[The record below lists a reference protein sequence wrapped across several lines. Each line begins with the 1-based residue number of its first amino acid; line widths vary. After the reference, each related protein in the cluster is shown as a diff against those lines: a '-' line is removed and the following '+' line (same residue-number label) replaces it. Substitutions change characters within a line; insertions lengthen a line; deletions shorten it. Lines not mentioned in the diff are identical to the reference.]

1 MLIIIEGCSSE
12 SQTEREGKEQ
22 GKGAAINQYKIVESI
37 ENMKRVWSQITK
49 THKEKVLKKRC
60 LMSQA
65 TLRRVGVLRLCGIVW
80 QVNKNEPTKSV
91 ANKKMFA
98 AELFTKRLQQHQQH
112 GARRTQHLAYLASSC
127 NIPATLPLPL
137 VSIADFFGGPR
148 RVGAAQRG
156 HLPQGGKLSLL
167 VSLPRHVGRGVR
179 NFKQIFTQAGPGPR
193 SVQDDH
199 QVAIGCGCDHYV
211 FTAAIFGATFMQN
224 KQPATCLHPSIL
236 HRRRQAV
243 RRGKGGGEGS
253 ILRIVRYALQGSN

>member
-1 MLIIIEGCSSE
+1 MSRRQSERGRGRERGQQLINTKSCSA
-12 SQTEREGKEQ
+12 K
-22 GKGAAINQYKIVESI
+22 SI

-148 RVGAAQRG
+148 RVGAAAAGTCPKGASSLYSSLFLFMWAVACGILNKYLPKQGQGLVPFKTIIKLRSAAAVAAAAIIMCLQLQYLG
-156 HLPQGGKLSLL
+156 QHLCKIN
-167 VSLPRHVGRGVR
+167 SLPHVS
-179 NFKQIFTQAGPGPR
+179 I
-193 SVQDDH
+193 
-199 QVAIGCGCDHYV
+199 
-211 FTAAIFGATFMQN
+211 
-224 KQPATCLHPSIL
+224 HPSSTGAG
-236 HRRRQAV
+236 RQ
-243 RRGKGGGEGS
+243 
-253 ILRIVRYALQGSN
+253 

>member
-1 MLIIIEGCSSE
+1 MSRRQSE
-12 SQTEREGKEQ
+12 RGRAEAGKR
-22 GKGAAINQYKIVESI
+22 GAAINQYKIVESI

-98 AELFTKRLQQHQQH
+98 AELFTKRLQQQQQQH

-148 RVGAAQRG
+148 RVGAAAAG
-156 HLPQGGKLSLL
+156 TCPKGASSLYSSLFLFMWAVACGILNKYLPKQGQGLVPFKTIIKL
-167 VSLPRHVGRGVR
+167 
-179 NFKQIFTQAGPGPR
+179 R
-193 SVQDDH
+193 SAAA
-199 QVAIGCGCDHYV
+199 VAA
-211 FTAAIFGATFMQN
+211 AAIIM
-224 KQPATCLHPSIL
+224 CLQLQYLGQHLCKINSPPHVSIHPSSTGAG
-236 HRRRQAV
+236 RQ
-243 RRGKGGGEGS
+243 
-253 ILRIVRYALQGSN
+253 